1 MLISLNWLKEYV
13 EISVDVKTLADRLTL
28 AGNEVERIVEQ
39 DVDFEN
45 VVVAEVQGL
54 RPLPG
59 STKNQL
65 ATVTTG
71 PAVTEVVTGAW
82 NLKVGDRVPYALPG
96 SRLKDR
102 RIDTKTFLGVQ
113 SAGMLCSTIELG
125 LGEDAAGIMILDASA
140 PLGVDLRTLYPRDTI
155 LELEIKS
162 NRPDLLCHL
171 GIARE
176 VAAIF
181 NLSLREPSVPKVR
194 TTDAPE
200 LVQIDAPD
208 GCRRFNGRLMTGITV
223 AASPAWMQARLRAA
237 GVRPISNIVDITNY
251 VMLERGQPM
260 HAFDYRRLKDGRVV
274 VRRARDG
281 EEIACLDGKTRR
293 LTSNDMVVADT
304 ERAQGIAGIIG
315 GADSAVQ
322 SGTTDIFLEAATW
335 EPRSIRRTA
344 RLLGL
349 RTEASSRFEKGLSP
363 QLSLPA
369 IERAAAL
376 VAELAGGTTTK
387 STDLYPGPL
396 KPTTIEVDADRIDRV
411 LGVKVELG
419 EAASILERLGFALER
434 KDRRLRARPPVFRL
448 DCSIPEDLVEEVGRI
463 YGYDRVPST
472 LPGTRTPV
480 RDLYVRA
487 DADETAREVL
497 AGHQLDEAVTSSL
510 VSDSDTPAIAMP
522 MAAASMIRIKNP
534 MAENRDALRR
544 SLLPGLLEA
553 LALNARQDQGGAR
566 LFELGSIFW
575 KADADAVEQPQV
587 LAVAAHVP
595 SGGAEAAAAE
605 LRAIQA
611 TLATVRDRFAL
622 PTTDFKQAEFPS
634 LNPGRFAG
642 FHPGRTGEILDGG
655 EPIGIVGEV
664 HPEVATRLGIPGRA
678 VVAEVLFDRFTA
690 GGQRTPQARPL
701 PRFPGV
707 RRDLTLV
714 IQGKIAGREVV
725 QVMREEGG
733 YTLREISMV
742 SEYQGPQLGAGARSL
757 SFRLQ
762 YQADDRTLTNEEVLA
777 SQQRIIERLKKQF
790 GAEVRS

>member
-13 EISVDVKTLADRLTL
+13 DVPVEVKVLADRLTL

-39 DVDFEN
+39 DVDFEG

-65 ATVTTG
+65 ASVTTG
-71 PAVTEVVTGAW
+71 RAVTEVVTGAW
-82 NLKVGDRVPYALPG
+82 NLNVGDRVPYAPPG

-102 RIDTKTFLGVQ
+102 RIETKTFLGVQ
-113 SAGMLCSTIELG
+113 SAGMLCSAIELG
-125 LGEDAAGIMILDASA
+125 LGEDAAGIMILDPSA
-140 PLGVDLRTLYPRDTI
+140 PLGADLRTLYPRDTI

-162 NRPDLLCHL
+162 NRPDLLSHL

-176 VAAIF
+176 VGAIF
-181 NLSLREPSVPKVR
+181 NLPLREPSVPKVR
-194 TTDAPE
+194 TTDAPD
-200 LVQIDAPD
+200 LVRIDAPD
-208 GCRRFNGRLMTGITV
+208 GCRRFVGRLITGVTV

-237 GVRPISNIVDITNY
+237 GLRPISNIVDITNY
-251 VMLERGQPM
+251 VMLESGQPM
-260 HAFDYRRLKDGRVV
+260 HAFDYGRLKDGRIV
-274 VRRARDG
+274 VRRAREG
-281 EEIACLDGKTRR
+281 EEIACLDGKARR

-315 GADSAVQ
+315 GANSAVH
-322 SGTTDIFLEAATW
+322 SGTTDVFLEAATW

-363 QLSLPA
+363 ALSLPA
-369 IERAAAL
+369 VERAAAL
-376 VAELAGGTTTK
+376 VAELAGGTATR
-387 STDLYPGPL
+387 SADVYPGPL
-396 KPTTIEVDADRIDRV
+396 KPVTIEVDADRIDRV

-419 EAASILERLGFALER
+419 EAGNILERLGFAVDR
-434 KDRRLRARPPVFRL
+434 KDRVLRARPPVFRL

-472 LPGTRTPV
+472 LPGARTPV
-480 RDLYVRA
+480 RDLFGRA

-510 VSDSDTPAIAMP
+510 VSGNGTPAIAMP
-522 MAAASMIRIKNP
+522 IAAPSLVRIKNP

-566 LFELGSIFW
+566 LFELGSVFW
-575 KADADAVEQPQV
+575 RTNANAVDQPQV

-595 SGGAEAAAAE
+595 AGGGDAAAAE
-605 LRAIQA
+605 LRSLQV

-622 PTTDFKQAEFPS
+622 PSTDFKQAEFPS
-634 LNPGRFAG
+634 ENPGRFAG
-642 FHPGRTGEILDGG
+642 FHPGRTGEILDEG
-655 EPIGIVGEV
+655 EVIGIVGEV
-664 HPEVATRLGIPGRA
+664 HPEIATQLGLPGRA
-678 VVAEVLFDRFTA
+678 VVGEVLFNRFTA

-707 RRDLTLV
+707 RRDLTVV
-714 IQGKIAGREVV
+714 IRGKIAGHDLV
-725 QVMREEGG
+725 QVIRQLGG
-733 YTLREISMV
+733 YTLREIYMV
-742 SEYQGPQLGAGARSL
+742 SEYQGPPLGAGARSL

-762 YQADDRTLTNEEVLA
+762 YQADDRTLTNEEVSAL
-777 SQQRIIERLKKQF
+777 QQRIIEGLKARF
-790 GAEVRS
+790 AAEVRS